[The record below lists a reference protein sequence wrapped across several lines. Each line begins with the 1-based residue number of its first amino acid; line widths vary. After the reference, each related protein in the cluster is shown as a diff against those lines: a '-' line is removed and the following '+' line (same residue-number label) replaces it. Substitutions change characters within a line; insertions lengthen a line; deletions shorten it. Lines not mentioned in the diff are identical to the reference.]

1 MSKCNMSQNYL
12 SKFVIADHARMRL
25 RERFPSLNC
34 EVEDCLVDAILFGG
48 QLSSEYLLYNVSHQT
63 VFPVVVDGLTGSH
76 VVKTV
81 LTIDQCYGNLSMRK
95 ENLRTIIP
103 TDPSVKERVEIN
115 RKMAELESPT
125 KEIML
130 PAELSSVAS
139 AAELLCI
146 TLAHKYIDIL
156 EHQYP
161 DKQRKKEINEEVKAE
176 HKLSNRMLERYFWG
190 EIGKLIY
197 EHNKASGKLPE

>member
-1 MSKCNMSQNYL
+1 MSHNYL
-12 SKFVIADHARMRL
+12 SKFIIADHARMRL
-25 RERFPSLNC
+25 RERFPYLSC
-34 EVEDCLVDAILFGG
+34 EVEDCLSDAILFGG
-48 QLSSEYLLYNVSHQT
+48 QLSSEYLLYNVSYQT
-63 VFPVVVDGLTGSH
+63 VFPVVVDVLIGSH
-76 VVKTV
+76 VVNTV

-125 KEIML
+125 KEIKL